1 MQAIEPKLP
10 GGFKDYLPEDM
21 IPRQKMLDTIRN
33 VFERFGFSPL
43 STSAVEKTDVLTGGD
58 QNFKKQIYGIVSQG
72 GDENELSLRFDL
84 TVPLARVM
92 AASAGTL
99 KKPFK
104 RYEMGRVWRGER
116 QQAGRYREFMQCDA
130 DIVGSDKLSSDA
142 EIIAL
147 MTETMRALGFLKFVI
162 RINNRKILN
171 ALAEYAGFEAWKTEP
186 VLRALDK
193 LDKQSWNDVAVELAD
208 KKGAYLSAEQI
219 EAIRKFVEL
228 KGSTA
233 KSMLEK
239 AEKLMGENNGANE
252 GIKEL
257 ESITDYLKMLEVPD
271 DVWAID
277 FSVARGLGYYTG
289 TIFETILTELP
300 QIGSVF
306 SGGRYDN
313 LIERFGSAAIPAV
326 GTSVGIDRLF
336 AAMEQL
342 NLVKKERSV
351 TEALFLNFDEAGE
364 KDVIK
369 NSVALRAEG
378 LNAEFYAGGE
388 ENLKGQLAYAVAME
402 IPVVVIIGATES
414 SKGTALIKDMNAR
427 TQEEVKQKDLPS
439 RVKEILKK

>member
-21 IPRQKMLDTIRN
+21 IPRQRMLDTIRN

-43 STSAVEKTDVLTGGD
+43 STSAIEKTDVLTGGD
-58 QNFKKQIYGIVSQG
+58 QNFKKQIYGVVSQG

-92 AASAGTL
+92 AANAGAL

-147 MTETMRALGFLKFVI
+147 MAETMRALGFSKFVI

-171 ALAEYAGFEAWKTEP
+171 ALAEYAEFETWKTEP

-193 LDKQSWNDVAVELAD
+193 LDKQSWDDVAVELAD

-228 KGSTA
+228 KGNTA

-257 ESITDYLKMLEVPD
+257 KSIADYLKMLEVPD
-271 DVWAID
+271 DVWVID

-289 TIFETILTELP
+289 TIFETMLTELP

-313 LIERFGSAAIPAV
+313 LIERFGSATIPAV

-342 NLVKKERSV
+342 NLVKKEKSV
-351 TEALFLNFDEAGE
+351 TEVLFLNFDEAGE

-369 NSVALRAEG
+369 NSAVLRAEG
-378 LNAEFYAGGE
+378 LNAEFYVGGE

-439 RVKEILKK
+439 RVKEIVKK

>member
-1 MQAIEPKLP
+1 MQVIEPKLP

-21 IPRQKMLDTIRN
+21 IPRQKMLDTIRD

-43 STSAVEKTDVLTGGD
+43 DTSGIEKTDVLTGGD
-58 QNFKKQIYGIVSQG
+58 QNFKKQIYGVISQG

-92 AASAGTL
+92 AANASVL

-104 RYEMGRVWRGER
+104 RYEMGKVWRGER
-116 QQAGRYREFMQCDA
+116 QQAGRYREFTQCDA
-130 DIVGSDKLSSDA
+130 DIVGSEKRSSDA

-147 MTETMRALGFLKFVI
+147 MAETMKQLGFSKFVI

-171 ALAEYAGFEAWKTEP
+171 GLSEYAGFEAWKTEP

-193 LDKQSWNDVAVELAD
+193 LDKQKWGDVAAELAD
-208 KKGAYLSAEQI
+208 KKGAYLSTEQI
-219 EAIRKFVEL
+219 EAVRKFVEL
-228 KGSTA
+228 KGSTTN
-233 KSMLEK
+233 SLFEK
-239 AEKLMGENNGANE
+239 AEKLLGENTSALE

-257 ESITDYLKMLEVPD
+257 KDIVQYLKLLDVPE
-271 DVWAID
+271 DVWVID

-289 TIFETILTELP
+289 TIFETILTDLP

-313 LIERFGSAAIPAV
+313 LIERFGSASIPAV
-326 GTSVGIDRLF
+326 GTSVGVDRLF

-342 NLVKKERSV
+342 NLVQKTRTIAQV
-351 TEALFLNFDEAGE
+351 LFLNFDEVGE

-369 NSVALRAEG
+369 NCVLLREAG
-378 LNAEFYAGGE
+378 INAEYYLGNE

-402 IPVVVIIGATES
+402 IPIVIIIGATES
-414 SKGTALIKDMNAR
+414 GKGVALVKDMNAR
-427 TQEEVKQKDLPS
+427 TQEEVKQKDLV
-439 RVKEILKK
+439 RKVEEILKQ